1 MAPSIQSALG
11 GFVGSVAHLGHEIV
25 NAFLA
30 LFGAFLAFGQ
40 AILSVF
46 LQAGQAVLQLGTDL
60 IQSVA
65 GFVFGTFISARL
77 KERAAEGR
85 CSKLLHHRHHWRRL
99 LLLYNAS
106 GWKWRQND
114 EEKVKRGSRYDYIT
128 RLMNCTCTCMPL
140 SGDTPPVL

>member
-11 GFVGSVAHLGHEIV
+11 GFVGSVTHLGHEII

-65 GFVFGTFISARL
+65 GFVFGAFISARL

-85 CSKLLHHRHHWRRL
+85 CSKFLHPRHRRFSLYSSDRGWRRHVVL
-99 LLLYNAS
+99 AKLDPS
-106 GWKWRQND
+106 
-114 EEKVKRGSRYDYIT
+114 ST
-128 RLMNCTCTCMPL
+128 R
-140 SGDTPPVL
+140 

>member
-11 GFVGSVAHLGHEIV
+11 GFVGSVTHLVHEIV

-77 KERAAEGR
+77 TERAAEGR
-85 CSKLLHHRHHWRRL
+85 CSKLLHNRHHWRRL

-106 GWKWRQND
+106 GWKRGRKDD
-114 EEKVKRGSRYDYIT
+114 EEKVKDGSDMTI
-128 RLMNCTCTCMPL
+128 
-140 SGDTPPVL
+140 SHV